1 MSSCPEPAVCAAQ
14 PPLFKPV
21 IGITMGDPAG
31 IGSEIAVKALSGKN
45 IYDRCVPIVIGD
57 RVALA
62 DANAFCSAGLRLREI
77 TDVTQAKGEHG
88 VLDYINLGFLAPG
101 SFVYKK
107 VQKLCGEAS
116 FQYIIRGIELALT
129 GKLHAVVTGPINK
142 EAIYEAGHDYSG
154 HTEIFGD
161 YTNTSDYAMLLMSK
175 TLRVIHVTTHCSM
188 REACDRITA
197 KRVLRVIKLA
207 REGMALL
214 GMESPRIGVAGLNAH
229 SSENGLFG
237 YEEEREIAPAIE
249 AARGEGIDV
258 EGPVP
263 PDTVFV
269 KAQAGQYDVVVAMYH
284 DQGHIPVK
292 LSGFTL
298 DLATNRYLS
307 VSGVNCTIGLP
318 IIRTSVDH
326 GTAFGKAGE
335 GRANEESLVDA
346 IDVALTMAANRFT
359 S

>member
-1 MSSCPEPAVCAAQ
+1 MEPVCATLADDLEK
-14 PPLFKPV
+14 PPFKPM

-31 IGSEIAVKALSGKN
+31 IGGEIVVKALKN
-45 IYDRCVPIVIGD
+45 KTVYEGCIPVVIGD
-57 RVALA
+57 RQALLE
-62 DANAFCSAGLRLREI
+62 ANDFCSAGLLLREI
-77 TDVTQAKGEHG
+77 TEPAQAKGECG
-88 VLDYINLGFLAPG
+88 VVDYINLGFLAPG

-116 FQYIIRGIELALT
+116 FQYIIKAIDLAMT

-142 EAIYEAGHDYSG
+142 EAINEAGHNYSG
-154 HTEIFGD
+154 HTEIFGE
-161 YTNTSDYAMLLMSK
+161 YTGTTDYAMLLMSR

-188 REACDRITA
+188 REACDKITK
-197 KRVLRVIKLA
+197 KRVLAVLRLA
-207 REGMALL
+207 RDGLVML
-214 GMESPRIGVAGLNAH
+214 GVEAPRIGVAGLNAH

-237 YEEEREIAPAIE
+237 WEEEREIVPAIE
-249 AARGEGIDV
+249 AARAEGINA

-269 KAQAGQYDVVVAMYH
+269 KAQAGQYDAVAAMYH

-298 DLATNRYLS
+298 DLNTNRYSS
-307 VSGVNCTIGLP
+307 VSGVNCTVGLP

-346 IDVALTMAANRFT
+346 INTALIMARHRFKT
-359 S
+359 

>member
-1 MSSCPEPAVCAAQ
+1 MGQNTGNLIYDGS
-14 PPLFKPV
+14 PPVFKPV

-31 IGSEIAVKALSGKN
+31 IGGEIAVKALAGGS
-45 IYDRCVPIVIGD
+45 IYDECVPIVIGD
-57 RVALA
+57 RQALLE
-62 DANAFCSAGLRLREI
+62 ANEFCGTGLLFREI
-77 TDVTQAKGEHG
+77 TDVSQAVCERG
-88 VLDYINLGFLAPG
+88 VVDLINMGLLAPG

-107 VQKLCGEAS
+107 VQALCGEAS
-116 FQYIIRGIELALT
+116 FQYVIKGIEMASS

-142 EAIYEAGHDYSG
+142 ESINLAGRHYSG
-154 HTEIFGD
+154 HTEIFGE
-161 YTNTSDYAMLLMSK
+161 YTNTKDYAMLLMSRS
-175 TLRVIHVTTHCSM
+175 LRVIHVTTHCSM
-188 REACDRITA
+188 REACDLITQA
-197 KRVLRVIKLA
+197 RVLRVIRLA
-207 REGMALL
+207 RDGLNML
-214 GMESPRIGVAGLNAH
+214 GFDYPRIGVAGLNAH
-229 SSENGLFG
+229 CSESGLFG
-237 YEEEREIAPAIE
+237 SEEELSIIPAIE
-249 AARGEGIDV
+249 AAKAEGIDA

-269 KAQAGQYDVVVAMYH
+269 KAQAGQYDIVVAMYH

-298 DLATNRYLS
+298 DLKTNSYAS
-307 VSGVNCTIGLP
+307 VSGVNCTVGLP

-346 IDVALTMAANRFT
+346 IYAAVAMSRRKF